1 MPFALVC
8 QEGSLAGS
16 RFALGP
22 EPVEIGRSR
31 ACAIRPSEP
40 DVSGRHVRI
49 DPGPDGG
56 APELTVLSAHR
67 TEADGVRVATGAAFP
82 LRGGMSLRLGSS
94 LFFRIESTEP
104 AVAVTSPAD
113 APTGFANSPTGVP
126 AGAPSAILS
135 GLSADAPT
143 GVPSSVPAAPTAGAP
158 PPRPV
163 PAAPPD
169 PPEAD
174 ETQMLRT
181 QLASAQELSQ
191 LRSTLQR
198 RRRNRFALRVGLLG
212 AVFVAVVGTCLVLA
226 SRRPESGI
234 SMPRDPKTGR
244 RIDRILRLHVARIGD
259 GTNECAKL
267 YVPCVAPVE
276 VVTNVPAAG
285 GAGLSFYEAMTRVG
299 RDVEVPLRLSAW
311 CDEDPATL
319 CEDADS
325 AFERWLSEHG
335 NECGDESARTAL
347 PDTDF
352 LASGRGL
359 SQGILCR
366 RRQYARLAGGESWIG
381 IVSFYRYGAAR
392 IAVRRE
398 IPAAFAAARGVSIL
412 EKIEYFV
419 VIEGGA
425 RSDYVR
431 KHWEGRSGDPPAS
444 PSAEFARCE
453 KFLSVRKPEDWDDL
467 EARISRVL
475 AATQTSDDPSA
486 ADLRARALLLL
497 RDLRDEKTLRW
508 NNFYFERRKLRP
520 DERGAIRALEGKVQE
535 VFRDPEDAR
544 HFLVRRKD
552 WWVADAQARTPEE
565 GNP

>member
-31 ACAIRPSEP
+31 ACAIRPTEP
-40 DVSGRHVRI
+40 DVSGHHVRI

-56 APELTVLSAHR
+56 APTLTVLSAHR
-67 TEADGVRVATGAAFP
+67 TEADGVRAETGAAFP
-82 LRGGMSLRLGSS
+82 LRGGMSLRLGSLL
-94 LFFRIESTEP
+94 LFRVESAEP
-104 AVAVTSPAD
+104 PSSSD
-113 APTGFANSPTGVP
+113 APTGFAEPPTGVP
-126 AGAPSAILS
+126 AGMPAGVL
-135 GLSADAPT
+135 ADAPT
-143 GVPSSVPAAPTAGAP
+143 GAPAAAP
-158 PPRPV
+158 SVTLSAAPS
-163 PAAPPD
+163 AAPPD
-169 PPEAD
+169 SPELD

-191 LRSTLQR
+191 LRSVLQR
-198 RRRNRFALRVGLLG
+198 RRRNRLALRVGLLG
-212 AVFVAVVGTCLVLA
+212 AAFVAVVGTCLVLA

-234 SMPRDPKTGR
+234 SIPRNPRTGR
-244 RIDRILRLHVARIGD
+244 RSDRILRLHVARIGD

-276 VVTNVPAAG
+276 VATNVPAAD
-285 GAGLSFYEAMTRVG
+285 GAGLSFFEATTRVG
-299 RDVEVPLRLSAW
+299 RDLEVPLRLSAW

-319 CEDADS
+319 REDADA

-335 NECGDESARTAL
+335 GECGDEAARTAL

-366 RRQYARLAGGESWIG
+366 RRQYARLARGESWVG
-381 IVSFYRYGAAR
+381 VVSFYRYGAAR
-392 IAVRRE
+392 VAVRRE
-398 IPAAFAAARGVSIL
+398 IPAAFAAARGVGIL
-412 EKIEYFV
+412 ERTEFFV
-419 VIEGGA
+419 AVGGGA
-425 RSDYVR
+425 QSDYVR

-444 PSAEFARCE
+444 PAAEFARCE

-467 EARISRVL
+467 EARLSRVL
-475 AATQTSDDPSA
+475 AAAWAPEGPEA

-497 RDLRDEKTLRW
+497 RELRDEKTRRW

-520 DERGAIRALEGKVQE
+520 DERGAILALEKRAQD

-552 WWVADAQARTPEE
+552 WWKSGVRAHAPVE